1 MRVLN
6 EGIFNKLFAKKNI
19 NYEEI
24 NAKVKQIAQENMNN
38 DEKVIDD
45 VIKYIKK
52 LCRDNKV
59 KHTNPNLFEGGT
71 TYATKGSAIN
81 SFIIEVFPDSDLE
94 DSEFDVEFFSKEVD
108 KYIREKHNINNAS
121 VDFGDGDE
129 GCVYVDFKYS
139 IDSKNESVGTIF
151 ESVSFI

>member
-19 NYEEI
+19 NYKEI
-24 NAKVKQIAQENMNN
+24 NAKVKQIAQDNMNN

-59 KHTNPNLFEGGT
+59 KHTNPNLFDGT
-71 TYATKGSAIN
+71 TYVTKGYAIN

-94 DSEFDVEFFSKEVD
+94 DSKFDVEFFAKEVD
-108 KYIREKHNINNAS
+108 KCIREKHNINNAS
-121 VDFGDGDE
+121 VYFGDGDE

-139 IDSKNESVGTIF
+139 IDNKSESTCTIF
-151 ESVSFI
+151 ESVSFM